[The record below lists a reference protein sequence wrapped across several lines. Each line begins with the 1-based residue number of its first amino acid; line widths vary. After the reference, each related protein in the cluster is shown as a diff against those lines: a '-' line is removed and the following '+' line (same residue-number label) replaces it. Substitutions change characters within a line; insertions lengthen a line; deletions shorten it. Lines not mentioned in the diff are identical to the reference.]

1 MSKYDRIG
9 HGYVRTRRPDPHIT
23 AAVQAP
29 LAGMTSVVNVGA
41 GAGSYE
47 PVQTMLAVE
56 PSAVMIDQRA
66 PGAAP
71 VTQASAEAIPLRD
84 AAADAAMAV
93 LTVHHWDD
101 LEAGIGE
108 LRRIARRRIVV
119 LAPDPAVTARY
130 WLMHDYLPQLAS
142 TDPSAA
148 VPLDRLV
155 AALGGAGRTAVTPVP
170 VPHDCTDGFA
180 AAFWRRPEAY
190 LDPAVRA
197 GMSLFA
203 NADPDVVTAGLDHLA
218 QDLDSGAWR
227 RRHADLLDLDELDT
241 GLRLLVTDLV
251 PSPDP
256 VVIEV
261 VPPGSRAG
269 RLALR
274 EYVSDVAS
282 RFYGRPA
289 SHAEVDAALLE
300 EIPMTGEPT
309 YIELGVTDADAARTF
324 YGALL
329 GWHPSGSSGPG
340 QVDTPALSVGIH
352 DQDPKA
358 WFEVFFAVDDLDASL
373 AQVTSLGG
381 TVEGEIHVEDG
392 FGRWC
397 ECTDDQGVRFG
408 LRQQHT

>member
-1 MSKYDRIG
+1 MSRYDRIG
-9 HGYVRTRRPDPHIT
+9 HGYARTRRPDSRIA

-47 PVQTMLAVE
+47 PVQTVIAVE
-56 PSAVMIDQRA
+56 PSAVMIDQR
-66 PGAAP
+66 PREAAP
-71 VTQASAEAIPLRD
+71 PIQASAEAIPLRD
-84 AAADAAMAV
+84 DATDAAMAV
-93 LTVHHWDD
+93 LTVHHWAD

-108 LRRIARRRIVV
+108 LRRIARRRLVV

-130 WLMHDYLPQLAS
+130 WLMHDYLPKLAS

-155 AALGGAGRTAVTPVP
+155 AALSAAGRTAVTPVP

-203 NADPDVVTAGLDHLA
+203 DADPDVVTAGLHHLA

-227 RRHADLLDLDELDT
+227 RRHADLLALDELDT

-251 PSPDP
+251 PSPAQ

-269 RLALR
+269 RVALR
-274 EYVSDVAS
+274 AYMSDVAG
-282 RFYGRPA
+282 RYYGRPA
-289 SHAEVDAALLE
+289 SHAEVDVALLE
-300 EIPMTGEPT
+300 DPSDDLAPPGGVFLVAQEQDTVVGCAGLRLLPGKVGEVKRVFVAPT
-309 YIELGVTDADAARTF
+309 ARGRGLGRRLMGEVERHARAHDCKLLRLDTRADLVEARTLYADIGYEEVPAF
-324 YGALL
+324 N
-329 GWHPSGSSGPG
+329 SGLY
-340 QVDTPALSVGIH
+340 AEH
-352 DQDPKA
+352 
-358 WFEVFFAVDDLDASL
+358 WFAK
-373 AQVTSLGG
+373 SLG
-381 TVEGEIHVEDG
+381 
-392 FGRWC
+392 
-397 ECTDDQGVRFG
+397 
-408 LRQQHT
+408 

>member
-1 MSKYDRIG
+1 MSRYDRIG
-9 HGYVRTRRPDPHIT
+9 HGYVRTRRPDPHIA

-56 PSAVMIDQRA
+56 PSAVMIDQRP

-71 VTQASAEAIPLRD
+71 AIQASAEAIPLRD
-84 AAADAAMAV
+84 DAADAAMAV

-108 LRRIARRRIVV
+108 LRRIARRRIVL

-130 WLMHDYLPQLAS
+130 WLMHEYLPALAS

-155 AALGGAGRTAVTPVP
+155 AVLGRFGRTAVTPVP

-203 NADPDVVTAGLDHLA
+203 TADPDVVTAGLDHLA

-227 RRHADLLDLDELDT
+227 RRHADLLVLDELDT

-269 RLALR
+269 RVALR
-274 EYVSDVAS
+274 AYVSDVAG
-282 RFYGRPA
+282 RYYGRPA

-300 EIPMTGEPT
+300 
-309 YIELGVTDADAARTF
+309 D
-324 YGALL
+324 
-329 GWHPSGSSGPG
+329 PS
-340 QVDTPALSVGIH
+340 
-352 DQDPKA
+352 
-358 WFEVFFAVDDLDASL
+358 DDLAPPRGVFLVAREQD
-373 AQVTSLGG
+373 
-381 TVEGEIHVEDG
+381 TVVG
-392 FGRWC
+392 C
-397 ECTDDQGVRFG
+397 AG
-408 LRQQHT
+408 LRLLPDKIGEVKRVFVAPTARGRGLGRRLMSELERHARARDLTLLRLDTRADLVEARALYAALGYEEVPAFNTGPYAEHWFTKSLR